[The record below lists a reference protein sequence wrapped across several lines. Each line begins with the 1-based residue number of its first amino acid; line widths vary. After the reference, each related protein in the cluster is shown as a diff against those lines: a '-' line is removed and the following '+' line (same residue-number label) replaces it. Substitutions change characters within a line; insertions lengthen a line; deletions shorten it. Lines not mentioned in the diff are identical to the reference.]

1 MNEGHLKKDR
11 EGGECPLWWLYFP
24 RAGNFATYSRLA
36 FMITPNYRG
45 RAGGTEGLKKKTEG
59 REAPAVLGGGG

>member
-24 RAGNFATYSRLA
+24 RAGNFAAYSRLA
-36 FMITPNYRG
+36 FITPKGGPGRGDG
-45 RAGGTEGLKKKTEG
+45 RAQQKN
-59 REAPAVLGGGG
+59 REAPAVLGVG